1 MPMRQCLVTGGN
13 RGLGLEFVRQL
24 LARGDAVIA
33 TARAPDNADDL
44 QALVRAHRGQ
54 LQVFPLD
61 VAQPASQSALAR
73 ALPEA
78 LAESGRIDLLVNNAG
93 VLASGERFGD
103 IRMEA
108 LDASFRTNAA
118 GPLLLT
124 QALAPLLANNA
135 VVANISSQLGSIENT
150 TRFGT
155 PSYGIGK
162 AAQNMATRLLA
173 VALAERGIAV
183 VALHPGWVQTDMG
196 GAGASITPQ
205 QSVQGLLKVI
215 DSASLTSS
223 GHFLD
228 WRGIALPW

>member
-1 MPMRQCLVTGGN
+1 MPMRRCLVTGAN

-44 QALVRAHRGQ
+44 QALLRAHRGQ

-61 VAQPASQSALAR
+61 VAQPASQSALVH

-78 LAESGRIDLLVNNAG
+78 LAESGRIDLLINNAG

-103 IRMEA
+103 IHMDA
-108 LDASFRTNAA
+108 LEASFRTNAA

-124 QALAPLLANNA
+124 QALAPLLAKNA

-173 VALAERGIAV
+173 VALAERGIVV

-196 GAGASITPQ
+196 GAGASITPA
-205 QSVQGLLKVI
+205 QSV
-215 DSASLTSS
+215 ASLLRVLDGIGPGQT
-223 GHFLD
+223 GQFLD
-228 WRGIALPW
+228 WQGATLPW

>member
-1 MPMRQCLVTGGN
+1 MRHCLVTGAN

-61 VAQPASQSALAR
+61 VAQPASHSALVH

-78 LAESGRIDLLVNNAG
+78 LAGSSGIDLLVNNAG

-103 IRMEA
+103 IHMDA

-124 QALAPLLANNA
+124 QALAPLLAKNA
-135 VVANISSQLGSIENT
+135 VVANISSQLGSIENA

-155 PSYGIGK
+155 PSYCIGK

-173 VALAERGIAV
+173 AVLAERGIVV

-196 GAGASITPQ
+196 GAGASITPKEA
-205 QSVQGLLKVI
+205 VQGLLQVI
-215 DSASLTSS
+215 DGATLTSS

-228 WRGIALPW
+228 WRGNTLPW

>member
-1 MPMRQCLVTGGN
+1 
-13 RGLGLEFVRQL
+13 
-24 LARGDAVIA
+24 
-33 TARAPDNADDL
+33 
-44 QALVRAHRGQ
+44 
-54 LQVFPLD
+54 
-61 VAQPASQSALAR
+61 
-73 ALPEA
+73 LPEA

-103 IRMEA
+103 IVMDA
-108 LDASFRTNAA
+108 LEASFRTNAA

-124 QALAPLLANNA
+124 QALAPLLAKNA
-135 VVANISSQLGSIENT
+135 VVANISSQLGSIQNT

-173 VALAERGIAV
+173 VALAERGIVV

-196 GAGASITPQ
+196 GVGASITPQ